1 MSASHW
7 RGKKVVITG
16 ASDGLGAHLAHAAA
30 TQGAHLT
37 LLARRQQPLEAMA
50 ERCLK
55 AGAASAETISVDL
68 TSAREVPERLLG
80 LRSTAAGIDLVIHT
94 VGRSDRGMA
103 LQVPAEQWESMFQI
117 NVLSAVLVAQQLKES
132 LQRQRGAL
140 VLIGSLASKVAPAG
154 MGSYPAVKFAL
165 AGLAQ
170 QLRLELAEEGIHC
183 LLVCPGPIRR
193 DDAGERYRQL
203 AQSRGIDPKLA
214 APGGGA
220 KVRSLDPLWLSEK
233 ILAAA
238 ADRKPELVVPS
249 KVRWL
254 AAIAQLAP
262 RWGDWILRRKMS

>member
-1 MSASHW
+1 MKASPW

-16 ASDGLGAHLAHAAA
+16 ASEGLGAHLAHASA
-30 TQGAHLT
+30 TQGARLT
-37 LLARRQQPLEAMA
+37 LLARRQQPLDAQA
-50 ERCLK
+50 ERCRK
-55 AGAASAETISVDL
+55 AGAASVETVSVDL
-68 TSAREVPERLLG
+68 TDARGVAERLAG
-80 LRSTAAGIDLVIHT
+80 IRRAGEGIDLVVHT
-94 VGRSDRGMA
+94 VGRSDRGRA
-103 LQVPAEQWESMFQI
+103 LQIPPDQWEAMFRI
-117 NVLSAVLVAQQLKES
+117 NVLSAVLVAEQLKES
-132 LQRQRGAL
+132 LQERRGSL

-220 KVRSLDPLWLSEK
+220 KVRALDPVWLSEK

-262 RWGDWILRRKMS
+262 SWGDWILRRKMS

>member
-1 MSASHW
+1 M
-7 RGKKVVITG
+7 
-16 ASDGLGAHLAHAAA
+16 
-30 TQGAHLT
+30 
-37 LLARRQQPLEAMA
+37 LARRQEPLNAIA
-50 ERCLK
+50 AQCVK

-68 TSAREVPERLLG
+68 TDAQGVANRLSG
-80 LRSTAAGIDLVIHT
+80 LRNAAAGIDLVVHA
-94 VGRSDRGMA
+94 VGKSDRGMA
-103 LQVPAEQWESMFQI
+103 LQVPPEQWESMFRI
-117 NVLSAVLVAQQLKES
+117 NLLSAVLVAQQLKDALKKQQGS
-132 LQRQRGAL
+132 L

-154 MGSYPAVKFAL
+154 MGSYPTVKFAL

-203 AQSRGIDPKLA
+203 AESRGIDPKLA

-220 KVRSLDPLWLSEK
+220 KVRAIDPVWLSQK

-254 AAIAQLAP
+254 AAIGQLAP
-262 RWGDWILRRKMS
+262 SWGDWILRRKMS